1 MAQKPSMTSPIM
13 LKTTFVFLIG
23 RSLLVRGIFA
33 LMQRRRR
40 LTVQGL
46 PPVLL
51 TNLLG
56 DVSRMTS
63 CHIASS
69 RSFAKMFGVLGEL
82 YKGREITIT
91 IVLPGISV
99 FSVRPSGTRSLEID
113 LHRSVERKLKRPV
126 MFLPH

>member
-1 MAQKPSMTSPIM
+1 
-13 LKTTFVFLIG
+13 
-23 RSLLVRGIFA
+23 
-33 LMQRRRR
+33 MQRRRR

-82 YKGREITIT
+82 YKGRETKAKA
-91 IVLPGISV
+91 VLQPVNPEFLLSILD
-99 FSVRPSGTRSLEID
+99 RPIL
-113 LHRSVERKLKRPV
+113 
-126 MFLPH
+126 